1 MDRAS
6 GDRRPVHVIAK
17 AAVCRYDVRM
27 GNRHRK
33 NTSSRRPQGAVPRG
47 ALSRPSSSGRRERR
61 ARVIIALIA
70 LVFAL
75 LLGLAVYRALIEP
88 PSADP
93 APAQTP
99 GTQAPGVS
107 HTEDVALPYPTY
119 LGGPRRD
126 SGGRGPAPDSL
137 EVLWRLSIGSGTTA
151 RKSDGKLVTWSGTGW
166 TGQPT
171 VTYVDGHPWL
181 AIGGYDHGLRRVDA
195 MSGTVA
201 WRAQL
206 DDVIKG
212 TNTVYYDPTRPEGDR
227 LVVVTGS
234 RRGNDKRVG
243 DPGIAPL
250 RAFSFATGKELWR
263 LPVPHTENYSQDVDA
278 SPLYLDGRLVVAV
291 EPGYVLA
298 LDTTALQPGPD
309 GHPQP
314 SVVASS
320 PALYTPEDVL
330 AHAED
335 GGSNLALEGSP
346 AVLGDRIYI
355 ASSSGHVYGLNRD
368 TLAIE
373 WDFAPGGDFD
383 STVVVTSDGHL
394 LVGMERQYVAH
405 GGVFKLDPRKPA
417 EEAVVWFFPTED
429 RGIAEWAG
437 GVVGSVAIGAAPDG
451 TPLAA
456 FCSVDGYVY
465 VVDRDTAEGDGLGPD
480 GVTRYPRPRLIFRD
494 HIGGSISTPVL
505 AGGGMVAAGLDRTV
519 RLYDITDSDA
529 GISIAERARFTAEG
543 PFESTPL
550 VWDGRVYI
558 GCRDGYLYCL
568 GDR

>member
-1 MDRAS
+1 M
-6 GDRRPVHVIAK
+6 
-17 AAVCRYDVRM
+17 
-27 GNRHRK
+27 
-33 NTSSRRPQGAVPRG
+33 QGANGYHDTMGTRRKRSKPRPRTSTRVPRG
-47 ALSRPSSSGRRERR
+47 ALSVPGSRRRR
-61 ARVIIALIA
+61 SHGPLVLGVIG

-75 LLGLAVYRALIEP
+75 LLGLAFYRAFVEGR
-88 PSADP
+88 AEP
-93 APAQTP
+93 APEP
-99 GTQAPGVS
+99 GTDAGAPDL
-107 HTEDVALPYPTY
+107 TIDQDIRLAYPTY
-119 LGGPRRD
+119 LGTPQRR
-126 SGGRGPAPDSL
+126 SGGMGPAP
-137 EVLWRLSIGSGTTA
+137 ERLDVIWKLQIGTGLTA
-151 RKSDGKLVTWSGTGW
+151 RKSDDKLVTWSGTGW

-171 VTYVDGHPWL
+171 LVYENGRPWL
-181 AIGGYDHGLRRVDA
+181 LIGGYDHGLRRIDA
-195 MSGTVA
+195 ASGTAV

-212 TNTVYYDPTRPEGDR
+212 TNTVYYEPTRPADDR

-234 RRGNDKRVG
+234 RRGNGLDVG

-250 RAFSFATGKELWR
+250 RAFSFATGEELWR
-263 LPVPHTENYSQDVDA
+263 LPVARTENYSQDVDA
-278 SPLYLDGRLVVAV
+278 SPLRVDGRLIVAL

-298 LDTTALQPGPD
+298 LDTASLSPGPG
-309 GHPQP
+309 GHPMP

-320 PALYTPEDVL
+320 PLLYTPEDVT
-330 AHAED
+330 AHAEN

-383 STVVVTSDGHL
+383 STVVVTPDGYL

-405 GGVFKLDPRKPA
+405 GGVFKLDPRKPP
-417 EEAVVWFFPTED
+417 EEAVVWFFGTED

-437 GVVGSVAIGAAPDG
+437 GVIGSVAISTEPSA

-456 FCSVDGYVY
+456 FCSVDGNVY
-465 VVDRDTAEGDGLGPD
+465 AVNRDVTEGDGPGPD
-480 GVTRYPRPRLIFRD
+480 GVTRYPRPKLLFRD
-494 HIGGSISTPVL
+494 SIGGSISTPVIVDDR
-505 AGGGMVAAGLDRTV
+505 MVVAGLDTTV
-519 RLYDITDSDA
+519 RLYDIAPAAD
-529 GISIAERARFTAEG
+529 GVSIAERARFTAEG

-568 GDR
+568 GQ

>member
-1 MDRAS
+1 M
-6 GDRRPVHVIAK
+6 
-17 AAVCRYDVRM
+17 
-27 GNRHRK
+27 
-33 NTSSRRPQGAVPRG
+33 SSRRRRHGSARTPQGKVPRG
-47 ALSRPSSSGRRERR
+47 TLSRPSSSGRRERR
-61 ARVIIALIA
+61 ARFIIALIG
-70 LVFAL
+70 LVFAV
-75 LLGLAVYRALIEP
+75 LLGLAIYRALIEP
-88 PSADP
+88 PEAGP

-99 GTQAPGVS
+99 GTHAPGVS
-107 HTEDVALPYPTY
+107 LAEDVALPYSTY
-119 LGGPRRD
+119 LGGHRRD
-126 SGGRGPAPDSL
+126 SGGRGPAPGALDL
-137 EVLWRLSIGSGTTA
+137 LWRLSIGSGTTA

-181 AIGGYDHGLRRVDA
+181 ALGGYDHGLRRIDA
-195 MSGTVA
+195 ISGTVV

-212 TNTVYYDPTRPEGDR
+212 TNTVYYEPTRPEGDR

-243 DPGIAPL
+243 DAGITPL
-250 RAFSFATGKELWR
+250 RAFSFATGAELWR
-263 LPVPHTENYSQDVDA
+263 LQVPRTENYSQDVDA
-278 SPLYLDGRLVVAV
+278 SPLYLDGRLIVAI

-298 LDTTALQPGPD
+298 LDTTTLTAGPG

-320 PALYTPEDVL
+320 PALYTPADVV

-383 STVVVTSDGHL
+383 STVVVTGDGYL
-394 LVGMERQYVAH
+394 LVSVERQYVAH
-405 GGVFKLDPRKPA
+405 GGVFKLDPRKPPSD
-417 EEAVVWFFPTED
+417 AVVWFFPTED

-456 FCSVDGYVY
+456 FTSVDGYMY
-465 VVDRDTAEGDGLGPD
+465 VVDRDTIAGDGPGPD
-480 GVTRYPRPRLIFRD
+480 GETRHPRPRLIFRD
-494 HIGGSISTPVL
+494 HIGGSISTPAIV
-505 AGGGMVAAGLDRTV
+505 GERMVAAGLDHTV
-519 RLYDITDSDA
+519 RLYDIA
-529 GISIAERARFTAEG
+529 GSGGDVSIAERARFTAEG